1 MAGWWPGGIDR
12 WVRNAWGRWFGRGTG
27 TARESSGDYGERLAA
42 RHLESNGF
50 VILERRYRT
59 RLGEIDLI
67 ARDGEWLVFVEV
79 KCRRGTDKG
88 HPLEAVDARKQR
100 RLIRL
105 AEAYLA
111 EPRRRSRSSQASPRI
126 RFDVVAVIDRRPD
139 GDPVVEH
146 VAHAFRG

>member
-1 MAGWWPGGIDR
+1 MASGWIGWFGR
-12 WVRNAWGRWFGRGTG
+12 WWRSGHGRWFGR
-27 TARESSGDYGERLAA
+27 ALESSGAYGERLAA
-42 RHLESNGF
+42 RHLESKGF
-50 VILERRYRT
+50 VILARQYRT

-67 ARDGEWLVFVEV
+67 ARDGEWLVFIEV

-100 RLIRL
+100 RLVRL

-111 EPRRRSRSSQASPRI
+111 EPRMRSRSAQASPRI
-126 RFDVVAVIDRRPD
+126 RFDVVAVIDQRPERE
-139 GDPVVEH
+139 PVIEH